1 MADTLEL
8 IKQLPKEL
16 REQILKEYIKIKQ
29 KEKKYQGWDKVHEKL
44 DKGITEMKLKKRKA
58 LGWDEVHNALELA
71 PYCHRNEQIVNV
83 LFCSKCDNFRCQF
96 NNLCSLCLIKE
107 TRHYLR
113 YPAFDENDYD
123 DCFKKR
129 F

>member
-8 IKQLPKEL
+8 IKLPKEL

-83 LFCSKCDNFRCQF
+83 LFCSKCDNFRCH
-96 NNLCSLCLIKE
+96 LTTSAA
-107 TRHYLR
+107 Y
-113 YPAFDENDYD
+113 A
-123 DCFKKR
+123 
-129 F
+129 